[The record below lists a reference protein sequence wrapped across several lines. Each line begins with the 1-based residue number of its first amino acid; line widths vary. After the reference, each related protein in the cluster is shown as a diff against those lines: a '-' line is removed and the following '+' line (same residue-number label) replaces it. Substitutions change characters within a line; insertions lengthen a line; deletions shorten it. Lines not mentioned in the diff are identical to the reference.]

1 MTLSKQ
7 HSYLKIKLSYQKKNF
22 NFQKKKLIEKM
33 DTNMEKKMLLKMA
46 EIYIT
51 KTYKKLRSY
60 PNRERINN
68 YISKKFMSLTM
79 KKFFSK
85 KNNV

>member
-1 MTLSKQ
+1 MNSKLFCQKKIILSK
-7 HSYLKIKLSYQKKNF
+7 KIF
-22 NFQKKKLIEKM
+22 NEKM

-60 PNRERINN
+60 PNRKRINN
-68 YISKKFMSLTM
+68 YIYKKFW
-79 KKFFSK
+79 
-85 KNNV
+85 V

>member
-1 MTLSKQ
+1 MANYFVK
-7 HSYLKIKLSYQKKNF
+7 KKLFYQKKNF
-22 NFQKKKLIEKM
+22 TEKM
-33 DTNMEKKMLLKMA
+33 YTNMKKKMLLKMA

-68 YISKKFMSLTM
+68 YI
-79 KKFFSK
+79 
-85 KNNV
+85 

>member
-1 MTLSKQ
+1 MADYFVK
-7 HSYLKIKLSYQKKNF
+7 KKLFYQKKNF
-22 NFQKKKLIEKM
+22 TEKM
-33 DTNMEKKMLLKMA
+33 YTNMKKKMLLKMA

-68 YISKKFMSLTM
+68 YI
-79 KKFFSK
+79 
-85 KNNV
+85 

>member
-1 MTLSKQ
+1 MNSKLFCQKKIILSK
-7 HSYLKIKLSYQKKNF
+7 KIF
-22 NFQKKKLIEKM
+22 NEKM

-68 YISKKFMSLTM
+68 YISKKFMSLTI
-79 KKFFSK
+79 KKFFFKEKQCLKRRRRSS
-85 KNNV
+85 

>member
-1 MTLSKQ
+1 MANYFVKK
-7 HSYLKIKLSYQKKNF
+7 KIILLKKNF
-22 NFQKKKLIEKM
+22 TEKM
-33 DTNMEKKMLLKMA
+33 YTNMKKKMLLKMA

-68 YISKKFMSLTM
+68 YI
-79 KKFFSK
+79 
-85 KNNV
+85 

>member
-1 MTLSKQ
+1 
-7 HSYLKIKLSYQKKNF
+7 
-22 NFQKKKLIEKM
+22 M
-33 DTNMEKKMLLKMA
+33 DANMKKKMLLKMA

-68 YISKKFMSLTM
+68 YIQKKIMSLTI
-79 KKFFSK
+79 KKIFCEEK
-85 KNNV
+85 KMSEKTKKKLIKMAEI

>member
-1 MTLSKQ
+1 MANYFVK
-7 HSYLKIKLSYQKKNF
+7 KKLFYQKKNF
-22 NFQKKKLIEKM
+22 NEKM
-33 DTNMEKKMLLKMA
+33 DANMKKKMLLKMA

-68 YISKKFMSLTM
+68 YI
-79 KKFFSK
+79 
-85 KNNV
+85 